1 MLLMN
6 KAIIWDLLG
15 TLGGDSQTLI
25 NSDFVFFDK
34 AVPALQKATENGY
47 LNIVITNQSHIS
59 HDRMTLEEYN
69 YSLQKLLNE
78 LENQG
83 VKIAEVYTCP
93 HARKDNCN
101 CKKPLPLLVEKAIKK
116 YDLDPKKCYVVGD
129 SGKNDMLLAK
139 NSGMKSVLVLTGEG
153 VDSLTNKRSLWNE
166 MEPTHIA
173 DDCLDAIE
181 KIIFKQVE
189 AL

>member
-1 MLLMN
+1 M
-6 KAIIWDLLG
+6 KQAIFWDLLG
-15 TLGGDSQTLI
+15 TLGGNSTTLI
-25 NSDFVFFDK
+25 NQDFEFFDYTITVLKK
-34 AVPALQKATENGY
+34 AADNNY
-47 LNIVITNQSHIS
+47 LNFIITNQSHIA
-59 HDRMTLEEYN
+59 HNRLTMEQYTL
-69 YSLQKLLNE
+69 SLK
-78 LENQG
+78 
-83 VKIAEVYTCP
+83 KILKVLKNNNIKITEVYTCP
-93 HARKDNCN
+93 HARKDHCN
-101 CKKPLPLLVEKAIKK
+101 CKKPKPFFTSEAIKK
-116 YDLDPKKCYVVGD
+116 YDLDQKKCYVVGD

-189 AL
+189 VL